1 MGAVFT
7 RSSWFSSL
15 PPPLFFL
22 MSSYSSSSSSSSPPS
37 SQKAISFLLSVAGHL
52 CVQSEAGFPCAHPGK
67 GDSMTVSHTK
77 GSKYV
82 CSHQAVKMGKRR
94 QGVVGERRL
103 KGHICG
109 EWRVV
114 LRRLLAPVASSSWSQ
129 PLPTLFCGAKTMRSL
144 LSFSRNR
151 RVRMRMSAGTCPFL
165 FIFFIFF

>member
-22 MSSYSSSSSSSSPPS
+22 MSSYSSSSSSPPPPPS
-37 SQKAISFLLSVAGHL
+37 SQRAISFLLAVASHL
-52 CVQSEAGFPCAHPGK
+52 CVQPGEAGLPCAHARK
-67 GDSMTVSHTK
+67 GDSTTVSHTK

-94 QGVVGERRL
+94 PGVVGERRL

-109 EWRVV
+109 DWRVV
-114 LRRLLAPVASSSWSQ
+114 LRSLLAPVASSSWSQ
-129 PLPTLFCGAKTMRSL
+129 SLPTLFCGAKTMRSL

-151 RVRMRMSAGTCPFL
+151 RVHCRE
-165 FIFFIFF
+165 